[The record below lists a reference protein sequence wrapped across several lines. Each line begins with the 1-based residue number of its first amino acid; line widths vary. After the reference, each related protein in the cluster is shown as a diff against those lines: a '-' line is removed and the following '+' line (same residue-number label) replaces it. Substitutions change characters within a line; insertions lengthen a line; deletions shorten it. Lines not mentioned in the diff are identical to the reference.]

1 MLLIFSQM
9 SSIPIDNIDLAR
21 AESAVIILDD
31 LTKKLGTIGLCPS
44 AIPKLLIPLYGV
56 TWNRR
61 VLAVVTT
68 KRINQLFQL
77 LRHLQLRKSEY
88 DRLTA
93 FFQQAFITAAH
104 LPSEFREW
112 EVLAERFRLDLQH
125 GWPNIL
131 AVLTFLAAR
140 GIPSPQLLSTIQSEG
155 VELLC
160 AGTDQPGLLRSFWG
174 ITRSTFAPASSSSS
188 HMILPEQ
195 EVNAGTLKQ
204 AVKRHTAQYVSTGKL
219 HIHLS
224 KKLKQ
229 GKSFAKLGPARKI
242 AQLKAAK
249 VRPAVLSRFCEDAAN
264 TNLLKQVRGSL
275 PGMNSA
281 FSCYIAFCEMR
292 EFPPFP
298 PTEDKVVLW
307 SAVFNDNAT
316 FGNYVAHLQKC
327 CFFLK
332 LPTDWLTP
340 KVSHISKGLK
350 KSQDRSFRFHNFIR
364 SPLLTKIIKHESAES
379 EFAQAAFLSFLFAF
393 RVPSETLQLKRAY
406 RGDRLLSFSPQ
417 SDKALIGPMSV
428 GGELFLVAKLS
439 YRKNLAGGCILRRP
453 CFCNLASAR
462 ARLLCPIH
470 VFWAAIRRRVD
481 PGAPLFRAVN
491 RGNFNRQLKA
501 IFGRLCI
508 PDADRYSSHGFRR
521 GTAQELKES
530 GSPWAVVASAG
541 VWNSPAFRGYL
552 DMARD
557 VEVGVSRLFEVDPD
571 SASDAEQVHAGYRG
585 SPL

>member
-1 MLLIFSQM
+1 MNTV
-9 SSIPIDNIDLAR
+9 IPTENIDLAR
-21 AESAVIILDD
+21 AASAVIILDD
-31 LTKKLGTIGLCPS
+31 LMKKLNTAGLLPS
-44 AIPKLLIPLYGV
+44 AIPPLLIPVYGI

-61 VLAVVTT
+61 VLAAVTT
-68 KRINQLFQL
+68 KKINDLCKQL
-77 LRHLQLRKSEY
+77 RNLQLKRSEY

-93 FFQQAFITAAH
+93 FFKQAFITAAH
-104 LPSEFREW
+104 LPPEFREW

-131 AVLTFLAAR
+131 ATLTFLAAR
-140 GIPSPQLLSTIQSEG
+140 GIPSPQLLAQIESAGLEQ
-155 VELLC
+155 LC
-160 AGTDQPGLLRSFWG
+160 AGSQYPALTRSFWG
-174 ITRSTFAPASSSSS
+174 ITRSTFAPAASSSAL
-188 HMILPEQ
+188 MVIPEQ
-195 EVNAGTLKQ
+195 EVNALTLKH
-204 AVKRHTAQYVSTGKL
+204 AVKRHTAQYASTGKL

-224 KKLKQ
+224 RKLKQ
-229 GKSFAKLGPARKI
+229 GKTFAKLGPAKKI

-249 VRPAVLSRFCEDAAN
+249 IRPAVISRFCEDAAN

-281 FSCYIAFCEMR
+281 FSCYIAFCELR

-307 SAVFNDNAT
+307 SSVFNDTAT
-316 FGNYVAHLQKC
+316 FGNYVAHLRKC

-332 LPTDWLTP
+332 LPTDWFTD
-340 KVSHISKGLK
+340 KVSHIAKGLK

-364 SPLLTKIIKHESAES
+364 SPLLTKLIKHESAES

-406 RGDRLLSFSPQ
+406 RGDQLLTFSPQ
-417 SDKALIGPMSV
+417 PDKALIGPMSV

-439 YRKNLAGGCILRRP
+439 YRKNLPGGCILRRP
-453 CFCNLASAR
+453 CFCNLASSR

-481 PGAPLFRAVN
+481 PGTPLFRAVN

-571 SASDAEQVHAGYRG
+571 SESDAEQVSSGCRG
-585 SPL
+585 SPR